1 MRKEAKDNMLKDKK
15 GSTTKIVMNVLGGV
29 CYAGAGGS
37 FILQQSKLGAGLII
51 LGSIFIF
58 IGELI

>member
-1 MRKEAKDNMLKDKK
+1 MTSKK
-15 GSTTKIVMNVLGGV
+15 GSTTKIVMNVIGGV

-37 FILQQSKLGAGLII
+37 FMLQQPKIGAGLII
-51 LGSIFIF
+51 LGSIFVF